1 MTLWCGLLSCLF
13 VVPVPANSGP
23 KFKVDANRLVADA
36 LIAETRP
43 IRERLFEI
51 VSSSPEWTR
60 NCALP
65 INARPACR

>member
-36 LIAETRP
+36 LIAETGVTGVGDP
-43 IRERLFEI
+43 G
-51 VSSSPEWTR
+51 P
-60 NCALP
+60 P
-65 INARPACR
+65 